1 MGSEASKVLRKGL
14 LDDGKGEHDW
24 VASLPPSSR
33 VCFIATSSL
42 VSVIAADV
50 LTDLDWGLPV

>member
-1 MGSEASKVLRKGL
+1 MGSDASKVLRKGL
-14 LDDGKGEHDW
+14 LDDGKGEHDS
-24 VASLPPSSR
+24 VASLPASSR